1 MGTGVDY
8 GSGVVSGYLGQAGP
22 YNAYNTYGGH
32 LIGKREA
39 DSEAV
44 SEADSDADAYTIG
57 QVYAGLPLA
66 EAIATGHAHNPGY
79 IAYTSSSAYPTIGYN
94 AYNGY
99 NGYNGYSGYNGYNGY
114 SGYNNHLIGKREAD
128 SDADA
133 YTIGQVY
140 AGLPLADAFAT
151 GHPHIPGYVAY
162 TELPSAG
169 YNGYNGY
176 NGFNGYRGYNGL
188 AGYT

>member
-1 MGTGVDY
+1 MG
-8 GSGVVSGYLGQAGP
+8 
-22 YNAYNTYGGH
+22 
-32 LIGKREA
+32 
-39 DSEAV
+39 AV
-44 SEADSDADAYTIG
+44 SEAGSDADAYTIG

-66 EAIATGHAHNPGY
+66 DAIATGHAHNPGY

-99 NGYNGYSGYNGYNGY
+99 SGYNGYNGY

-133 YTIGQVY
+133 DAYTIGQVY

-151 GHPHIPGYVAY
+151 GHPHNPGYVAY

-176 NGFNGYRGYNGL
+176 NGFS
-188 AGYT
+188 